1 MEVFFVDQCV
11 TFGCISGFLL
21 RLLVLLDQVMI
32 MNVKQKV
39 SVLIFLLARKFP
51 LANKELALVT
61 ICTFDERDEDATE

>member
-1 MEVFFVDQCV
+1 M
-11 TFGCISGFLL
+11 
-21 RLLVLLDQVMI
+21 LLDQVMI